1 MFKKLLGNILLN
13 LGYIPRED
21 YNAAIYDGVKLQQK
35 VANLI
40 KKCQDYERLNT
51 QLSGEVTA
59 LLEENNSLWDMLD
72 EMKGSSSFGAAQ
84 MESAMEDIK
93 DMLTDEMLKDF
104 KPIGEA

>member
-1 MFKKLLGNILLN
+1 MFRRLLGNILLN

-21 YNAAIYDGVKLQQK
+21 YNAAIYDGIKLQQNL
-35 VANLI
+35 ANLA
-40 KKCQDYERLNT
+40 KKSQDLEKLNT
-51 QLSGEVTA
+51 QLSGEVKA

-72 EMKGSSSFGAAQ
+72 EMKDSSSFGTAQ
-84 MESAMEDIK
+84 MESTMENIK